1 MHFPVTAYDIIC
13 VLHCAYLGNILNWNN
28 TEWKHFPVD
37 VQLWCHSQ
45 SLSAGQIN
53 DFVHLHFSKRNYTG
67 KEKKKCSWKVL
78 KEVADTLIFILT
90 CDFTRMNNWFLEL
103 HYKLWEWRV
112 FKCRQLML
120 YSQKR
125 RGRGVFFFFSEPN
138 IWKDTKP
145 FLPNVVSLNKSA
157 TMLSTNVF
165 IPGCVFWVGGG
176 PTSRQIVSRI
186 FDISCGSLDQRVA
199 ADRWRCFSN
208 SLWTFIGDF
217 RGALTTQF
225 TFSLF
230 PAVLPLNHLGFTGVT
245 SREQH
250 THTHTHRKKRLSVWY
265 LLEPDFFKTHET
277 SLRVPRC

>member
-1 MHFPVTAYDIIC
+1 MHFSVTAYDIIC

-53 DFVHLHFSKRNYTG
+53 DFVHLHFSKRNNTG

-125 RGRGVFFFFSEPN
+125 RGRGVFVFFS
-138 IWKDTKP
+138 
-145 FLPNVVSLNKSA
+145 FLNQTSEKIQNHFFQMLCLLIKVQRCFWLTFLFQDVCSGWGGDQHPDRSSA
-157 TMLSTNVF
+157 
-165 IPGCVFWVGGG
+165 
-176 PTSRQIVSRI
+176 
-186 FDISCGSLDQRVA
+186 GSLISAVV
-199 ADRWRCFSN
+199 
-208 SLWTFIGDF
+208 LWTSASRLTDEDVFLILSELSLEISE
-217 RGALTTQF
+217 AL
-225 TFSLF
+225 
-230 PAVLPLNHLGFTGVT
+230 
-245 SREQH
+245 
-250 THTHTHRKKRLSVWY
+250 
-265 LLEPDFFKTHET
+265 
-277 SLRVPRC
+277 